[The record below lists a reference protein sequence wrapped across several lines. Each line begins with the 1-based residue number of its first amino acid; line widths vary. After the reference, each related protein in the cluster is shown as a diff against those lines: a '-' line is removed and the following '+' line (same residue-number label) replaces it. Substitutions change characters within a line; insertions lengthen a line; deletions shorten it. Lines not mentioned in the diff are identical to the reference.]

1 MVDLSQIPFDKLAE
15 IQQKLGM
22 KVFHQTLRGTEKK
35 KTATKGLQRKQA
47 NSYSDD
53 EEQSEEE
60 EDDSEE
66 EEQKPKGKMDRLR
79 EAMNKD
85 KKQQRKV
92 VERRNDKN
100 K

>member
-1 MVDLSQIPFDKLAE
+1 
-15 IQQKLGM
+15 M

-35 KTATKGLQRKQA
+35 KAATKGLQRKQT

-53 EEQSEEE
+53 EDESEEE
-60 EDDSEE
+60 ENDSEE
-66 EEQKPKGKMDRLR
+66 EERPKGKMDRLR

-85 KKQQRKV
+85 KKQRKV

>member
-1 MVDLSQIPFDKLAE
+1 MTDLSQIPFDKLAE

-22 KVFHQTLRGTEKK
+22 KVFHQTIRGTEKK
-35 KTATKGLQRKQA
+35 KAATKGLQRKQA

-53 EEQSEEE
+53 EESEE

-85 KKQQRKV
+85 KDKKQRKV